1 MPPKYREFRKELKED
16 GWTIKSQEGSHEQWA
31 HPTKPGKVTVAGHP
45 NEDIPKGTHRR
56 MKKQA
61 GFK

>member
-1 MPPKYREFRKELKED
+1 MPPKYREFTRELLDD
-16 GWTIKSQEGSHEQWA
+16 GWSLESQKGSHQQWK
-31 HPTKPGKVTVAGHP
+31 HPTKIGKVTVAGHP
-45 NEDIPKGTHRR
+45 NDDIPKGTLRK

>member
-1 MPPKYREFRKELKED
+1 MPPKYREFTRQLLDE
-16 GWTIKSQEGSHEQWA
+16 GWRLQSQTGSHQQWE

-45 NEDIPKGTHRR
+45 NDDIPTGTYRR

-61 GFK
+61 GIK